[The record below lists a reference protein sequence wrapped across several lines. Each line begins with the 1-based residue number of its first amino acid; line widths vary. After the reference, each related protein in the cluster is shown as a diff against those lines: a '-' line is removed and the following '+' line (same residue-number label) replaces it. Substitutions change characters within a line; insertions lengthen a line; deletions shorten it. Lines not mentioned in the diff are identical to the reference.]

1 MGKMR
6 PAGPAAP
13 EGIRGCRCPEHC
25 RGRVRSC
32 VRIRVC
38 VHARAHTCA
47 RACVCACV
55 PAYECVGVR
64 LRGRGQTQQS
74 SPGNGRFA
82 GWVRGGQ

>member
-1 MGKMR
+1 MGKMC

-32 VRIRVC
+32 VRIRVPVCPC
-38 VHARAHTCA
+38 V
-47 RACVCACV
+47 CV

-64 LRGRGQTQQS
+64 LRGRGQMQQS